1 MPERFQEVAN
11 NFAEWITYLW
21 VLGLASMGGAVH
33 YIHKISTTKAK
44 FSFVVF
50 LGEILTSAFVGIITF
65 FLCDAANFSW
75 QTTAAM
81 VGISGHMGTRALF
94 KLEQIWSK
102 TL

>member
-1 MPERFQEVAN
+1 MPERFQEAAS
-11 NFAEWITYLW
+11 NFAEWVTYLW
-21 VLGLASMGGAVH
+21 VLGLASVGGAVH
-33 YIHKISTTKAK
+33 YIHKINTTKTR

-94 KLEQIWSK
+94 KFEKLWKK